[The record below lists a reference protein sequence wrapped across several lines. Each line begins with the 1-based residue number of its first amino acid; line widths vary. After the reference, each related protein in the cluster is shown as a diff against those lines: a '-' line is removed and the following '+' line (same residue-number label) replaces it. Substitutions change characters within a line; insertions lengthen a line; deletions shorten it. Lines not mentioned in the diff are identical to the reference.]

1 MMRLMPLLSLLIAL
15 PAAADVASLNV
26 QPASFVSSSTTRPAA
41 DSLRLA
47 SVSPPSQLQTLSERD
62 DTVSLPE
69 VSVESVPHQI
79 PAPQDKAT
87 APLGAFHAIP
97 WAVAHPS
104 QAWRIVT
111 PTPTDKASGL

>member
-1 MMRLMPLLSLLIAL
+1 MTRLIPFLSLLIAL
-15 PAAADVASLNV
+15 PAAADVASIDL
-26 QPASFVSSSTTRPAA
+26 QPASFVSSSSTRPSA

-47 SVSPPSQLQTLSERD
+47 LASPPSQLQTLSERD
-62 DTVSLPE
+62 DTASMPE

-79 PAPQDKAT
+79 PAPQDQAT

-104 QAWRIVT
+104 QAWRIIT
-111 PTPTDKASGL
+111 PTTN

>member
-15 PAAADVASLNV
+15 PAAADIAGVDV
-26 QPASFVSSSTTRPAA
+26 QPASFGSSSTTRPPA
-41 DSLRLA
+41 DSVHLA
-47 SVSPPSQLQTLSERD
+47 LASPPSQLQTLSSRD

-69 VSVESVPHQI
+69 VKVESVPHQI
-79 PAPQDKAT
+79 PAPQDEAT

-111 PTPTDKASGL
+111 PSTL